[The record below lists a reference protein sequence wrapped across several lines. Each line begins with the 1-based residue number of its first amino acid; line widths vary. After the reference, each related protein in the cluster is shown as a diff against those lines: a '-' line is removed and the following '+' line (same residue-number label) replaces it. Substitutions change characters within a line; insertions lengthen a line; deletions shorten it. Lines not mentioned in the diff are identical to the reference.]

1 MRGAPGG
8 GCGRIETS
16 GWEEWNITETRQ
28 TEELQEELLDGWLQ
42 MSTVICNER
51 LVSAMT
57 YNESMVCGV
66 LHRNRQK
73 RVTATD
79 LCAKLRILKPQMNA
93 ILNGLQNRGMLERI
107 RSEADRR
114 QVYLQLTKE
123 GCACY
128 ERAHQELLALPQGL
142 IEQLGEEKMRQLAGL
157 MHEVAE
163 KFPDISEEVAG
174 KE

>member
-1 MRGAPGG
+1 MDF
-8 GCGRIETS
+8 RIAACWS
-16 GWEEWNITETRQ
+16 GSVR
-28 TEELQEELLDGWLQ
+28 
-42 MSTVICNER
+42 
-51 LVSAMT
+51 
-57 YNESMVCGV
+57 
-66 LHRNRQK
+66 K
-73 RVTATD
+73 R
-79 LCAKLRILKPQMNA
+79 
-93 ILNGLQNRGMLERI
+93 
-107 RSEADRR
+107 
-114 QVYLQLTKE
+114 TKE

>member
-1 MRGAPGG
+1 MRRAASKSAEARHG
-8 GCGRIETS
+8 
-16 GWEEWNITETRQ
+16 
-28 TEELQEELLDGWLQ
+28 DG
-42 MSTVICNER
+42 S
-51 LVSAMT
+51 
-57 YNESMVCGV
+57 VCE
-66 LHRNRQK
+66 
-73 RVTATD
+73 A
-79 LCAKLRILKPQMNA
+79 
-93 ILNGLQNRGMLERI
+93 QN
-107 RSEADRR
+107 SEAADECDSEWTSESRHAGA
-114 QVYLQLTKE
+114 KG

>member
-1 MRGAPGG
+1 
-8 GCGRIETS
+8 
-16 GWEEWNITETRQ
+16 
-28 TEELQEELLDGWLQ
+28 
-42 MSTVICNER
+42 
-51 LVSAMT
+51 MT

-73 RVTATD
+73 CVTATD

-142 IEQLGEEKMRQLAGL
+142 IEQLGEEKMRQFAGL

-174 KE
+174 KR

>member
-1 MRGAPGG
+1 MRRAASKSAEARHGDGSVCEAQDSEAADE
-8 GCGRIETS
+8 CDSEWTS
-16 GWEEWNITETRQ
+16 
-28 TEELQEELLDGWLQ
+28 
-42 MSTVICNER
+42 
-51 LVSAMT
+51 
-57 YNESMVCGV
+57 ES
-66 LHRNRQK
+66 R
-73 RVTATD
+73 
-79 LCAKLRILKPQMNA
+79 
-93 ILNGLQNRGMLERI
+93 

-163 KFPDISEEVAG
+163 KFPDISEEVTG